1 MRIENFS
8 RVSHLVDQRE
18 RLKQALNE
26 PMSPDRVLQIIGF
39 SHLTYENR
47 VVEELKKRIVD
58 VFALT
63 IAREIRQLMEVIDAE
78 LVELGMSID

>member
-8 RVSHLVDQRE
+8 RVAHLVDQRE

-26 PMSPDRVLQIIGF
+26 PMSPDRVLQLIGF
-39 SHLTYENR
+39 PHLTYENR

-58 VFALT
+58 VFAFT
-63 IAREIRQLMEVIDAE
+63 IAREVRELMEVIDAE
-78 LVELGMSID
+78 LIELGISID